1 MSVYRSDNPDFDLKR
16 WEREQQ
22 EWEDSLPR
30 CEGCGEPID
39 EYVWEIDD
47 EILCE
52 ECAKAKF
59 RRDVEDY
66 MGGGES

>member
-1 MSVYRSDNPDFDLKR
+1 MSVYRSGDPTFDFKR

-30 CEGCGEPID
+30 CECCGEPID
-39 EYVWEIDD
+39 DYVWSIDGQ
-47 EILCE
+47 ILCE
-52 ECAKAKF
+52 DCAREKY

-66 MGGGES
+66 LE

>member
-1 MSVYRSDNPDFDLKR
+1 MSVYRSGDPYLDFKQC
-16 WEREQQ
+16 EREQQ

-30 CEGCGEPID
+30 CECCGEPIY
-39 EYVWEIDD
+39 EYVWIILD

-52 ECAKAKF
+52 DCAKTKF

-66 MGGGES
+66 VR